1 VEAIKAYGHLARRLI
16 EAAQEFERTRLIYL
30 SVFATATELG
40 LSSRE
45 EREEEVKGHPVRMT
59 RYFFLDGEKEP
70 FARLECFL
78 EGDLLHE
85 APEDV
90 ALYPMGVLE
99 GVVDPVRP
107 EREAV
112 GLDGFL
118 CRLAEWTVESTD
130 DPYDPLYKVVQGGR
144 PVTSRTGGA
153 KPPRGRAKGGDMTGV
168 KKWRYLEQEEA
179 LVSEELGMK
188 VSLKPNPA
196 YRREWGLLIEE
207 EGKKPCFFPI
217 GTEEE
222 ARAFFLRA
230 VQEQKGKEVE
240 A

>member
-1 VEAIKAYGHLARRLI
+1 MEAVKAYGQLKERLL

-45 EREEEVKGHPVRMT
+45 EEVKGHPVRLT

-78 EGDLLHE
+78 GGDLLHE

-99 GVVDPVRP
+99 GVVEPVRP

-112 GLDGFL
+112 SLDGFL

-130 DPYDPLYKVVQGGR
+130 DPYDPLYKGALEVLSGR
-144 PVTSRTGGA
+144 
-153 KPPRGRAKGGDMTGV
+153 
-168 KKWRYLEQEEA
+168 
-179 LVSEELGMK
+179 
-188 VSLKPNPA
+188 
-196 YRREWGLLIEE
+196 
-207 EGKKPCFFPI
+207 
-217 GTEEE
+217 
-222 ARAFFLRA
+222 
-230 VQEQKGKEVE
+230 
-240 A
+240 